1 MCAFCIQRLK
11 SFIFSLLAE
20 REDEVFFMKR
30 ERERERV
37 CVCAFCIQRLKSFI
51 FSLLGERED
60 EVFFMKRES
69 EREREREFVCVLF
82 VYND

>member
-1 MCAFCIQRLK
+1 MC
-11 SFIFSLLAE
+11 
-20 REDEVFFMKR
+20 
-30 ERERERV
+30 V
-37 CVCAFCIQRLKSFI
+37 CVCVRARFLYPTSEII
-51 FSLLGERED
+51 HFSLLGERED